1 MEGKWF
7 AGGLQVTVLRLAPI
21 PTPDLAPLPQVDF
34 SAKRLLQQKHYANDE
49 RPDTESDRT
58 DIRDRR
64 RYADTCLL
72 YTSPSPRD

>member
-34 SAKRLLQQKHYANDE
+34 SAKTTARAVWSFSNH
-49 RPDTESDRT
+49 ESDFKSVT
-58 DIRDRR
+58 IDLCIEQ
-64 RYADTCLL
+64 
-72 YTSPSPRD
+72 

>member
-34 SAKRLLQQKHYANDE
+34 SAKTTVPAEALAYV
-49 RPDTESDRT
+49 DR
-58 DIRDRR
+58 
-64 RYADTCLL
+64 APPL
-72 YTSPSPRD
+72 PRIVGK